1 MVMVFVVVFVV
12 AVRGGG
18 GGAGG
23 GAAAIA
29 VELAVVVLVPAA
41 VVVVAAVLSA
51 LITLPGGLLSF
62 QPLTF
67 TAGIRKILASLW
79 PVTGKANA
87 TNRFQYGH
95 YPDQTGKKTE

>member
-1 MVMVFVVVFVV
+1 MAVVVVMVFVVVFVV
-12 AVRGGG
+12 AVRG
-18 GGAGG
+18 GG

>member
-12 AVRGGG
+12 AVR
-18 GGAGG
+18 GG

-51 LITLPGGLLSF
+51 LIPLPGGLLSF

>member
-1 MVMVFVVVFVV
+1 MVFVVVFVV

>member
-12 AVRGGG
+12 AVR
-18 GGAGG
+18 GG